1 MVQWLGL
8 RSSTA
13 GKMGSVP
20 GQGTKVLHAIRCGKK
35 TKPKLSN
42 SEMNNSLAQPQ
53 WPHFSAHRLLVWTVP
68 TESLPSLWRAG
79 RAALQCSGRQPEART
94 SS

>member
-53 WPHFSAHRLLVWTVP
+53 WPHFQCPPAAGLDSADG
-68 TESLPSLWRAG
+68 EPSLTVESR
-79 RAALQCSGRQPEART
+79 
-94 SS
+94 